1 MQIIMEL
8 LGVLLIL
15 GMMWVVWQS
24 ELIIQNERLSKYK
37 DTQ

>member
-8 LGVLLIL
+8 MAALVLI
-15 GMMWVVWQS
+15 GACWAAWQS

>member
-15 GMMWVVWQS
+15 GMIWAVWQS
-24 ELIIQNERLSKYK
+24 ELIIQNERLSKYR
-37 DTQ
+37 DSQ

>member
-8 LGVLLIL
+8 MAALVLI
-15 GMMWVVWQS
+15 GACWSVWQS
-24 ELIIQNERLSKYK
+24 ELIIQEERLSKYK

>member
-8 LGVLLIL
+8 LGVVLIL
-15 GMMWVVWQS
+15 GMIWAVWQS

>member
-1 MQIIMEL
+1 MQIIIEL
-8 LGVLLIL
+8 MAALVLI
-15 GMMWVVWQS
+15 GACWSVWQS

>member
-8 LGVLLIL
+8 MAASVLI
-15 GMMWVVWQS
+15 GACWSVWQS

-37 DTQ
+37 GTQ

>member
-15 GMMWVVWQS
+15 GMMWAVWIS
-24 ELIIQNERLSKYK
+24 ELIIQEERLSKYK
-37 DTQ
+37 GDQ